1 VEHPQTNGQ
10 VEFAKRV
17 ILRELKRKLE
27 EAKGNWTEELPH
39 VLWAYH
45 TTPHSTTGETL
56 VHLTF
61 EMEVMIPVEVKELGW
76 RTAHPLDQTA
86 NKEATLE
93 ELYFNPGLLSTTN
106 QGTLSNLQR
115 PPSNK
120 LRPPGI
126 TGR

>member
-1 VEHPQTNGQ
+1 MEHPQTNGQ
-10 VEFAKRV
+10 VESAKRV
-17 ILRELKRKLE
+17 ILRVLKRKLE

-39 VLWAYH
+39 VLWAYR
-45 TTPHSTTGETL
+45 TTGETPF
-56 VHLTF
+56 HLTF
-61 EMEVMIPVEVKELGW
+61 KMEVMIPVEVKELGW

-86 NKEATLE
+86 NIEATLE
-93 ELYFNPGLLSTTN
+93 ELFFNPGLLSTTN
-106 QGTLSNLQR
+106 QRTLSNLQR